1 MKNENNDITRL
12 LRELLTDEEYETFQ
26 RALKHNATQGE
37 D

>member
-26 RALKHNATQGE
+26 RALKNTDIQG
-37 D
+37 DD